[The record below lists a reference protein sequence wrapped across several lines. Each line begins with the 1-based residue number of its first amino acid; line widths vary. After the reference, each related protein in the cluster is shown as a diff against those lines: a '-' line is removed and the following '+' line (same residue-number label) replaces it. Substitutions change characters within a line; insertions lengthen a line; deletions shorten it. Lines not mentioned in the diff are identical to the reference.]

1 MRFYSILAL
10 IYLLVACC
18 SCEGITNSN
27 AMSTSSIIQQS
38 DSSLSN
44 MNHSP
49 IPFISVKSESEEEKR
64 SVRMT
69 ELIVTAEVNGR
80 IATTTYDM
88 IFESSSIRSLE
99 GELEFPLGDGQTVSG
114 YALDVDGKMR
124 EGVVVDKAKARKTFE
139 SIVRRGIDPG
149 LVEKTKGNNFK
160 TRVYPLTK
168 GHPRHVR
175 VTYNQEIRVSGG
187 KQIYSLPFYSDE
199 LLDKFSLNVKLLKQN
214 VQPVVK
220 SSFHNIKTNGA
231 KEYELISLEENK
243 VALKDFLTIEVPV
256 QEDKSLL
263 TNNDK
268 EYLYFYLMPNLSF
281 EKVSKE
287 KPKSIAVVFDASGSA
302 ENRNIE
308 RELSLLQ
315 NYMKMADG
323 ADIRL
328 VIFNNKIVLDKNLPH
343 AKYAEVEKLIK
354 KYPLDG
360 GTQMGLL
367 DFASFKEDEIL
378 LFSDGLSNFGA
389 KEASVPTIPLY
400 AINSSV
406 VADYANLRR
415 LTGAQGDYLNLNEMT
430 DMEVLEH
437 LSSRYPRLLSVECK
451 GADTNDIFPQ
461 GEAIV
466 DDNFALCGKMA
477 AGKSNITLN
486 VLKPNGEKEVY
497 TYEVKSD
504 GTNTPELD
512 KIWAQKKLASLELNT
527 KVNQEEIKKLAL
539 KYGLVSDY
547 TSLIVLENV
556 QDYITYEIEPP
567 AELRE
572 EYEQL
577 IRHPQ
582 PRPITI
588 LPDEGVEAEMM
599 ETPEPPATSRM
610 MVVGDEAST
619 ARRASRALAVA
630 TVEDRLTIVEDD
642 VIAVAETEGI
652 EDDVIAVAETE
663 EIEDDVIFSRVEK
676 RAEFPGGM
684 SALRNYLETHL
695 RYPQSALEASIQ
707 GRVIIR
713 FIVGRDG
720 SIENPTVHRGVDP
733 SLDEEALR
741 VVRGMPNWIPAENG
755 GRVVRSVFSL
765 PVSFRLTGNDS
776 SVSETDTTSQG
787 VNETDPASTIPQNSK
802 RRVFRLP
809 TNQFTDARKKAPEYL
824 KEIKSVSKEK
834 AYAKYLQMKKEHKE
848 VIFFLDM
855 ADYFR
860 SIGEK
865 EIALRILSNI
875 AELKLEDS
883 EVIRSLGGKLME
895 YGEYELA
902 VETYKDVVNM
912 REEEPQSYRDLA
924 LAYEAVGNYE
934 EAYSLMDTVTNGK
947 WERFREIKEVTINE
961 LKELAVQHPTS
972 RSSKELNID
981 KNFGYDLRV
990 VISWNTDN
998 CDMDLWVVDPTDD
1011 ACGYQNHNTNIG
1023 GHITHDF
1030 TRGYGP
1036 EAFTLKKAIPGT
1048 YKIYV
1053 NYYGTHSQRML
1064 QPVIVRV
1071 TTYRDYGRKNQTCM
1085 EKMVMLDAI
1094 KGWIELDSVVV
1105 K

>member
-1 MRFYSILAL
+1 
-10 IYLLVACC
+10 
-18 SCEGITNSN
+18 
-27 AMSTSSIIQQS
+27 
-38 DSSLSN
+38 
-44 MNHSP
+44 
-49 IPFISVKSESEEEKR
+49 
-64 SVRMT
+64 MT
-69 ELIVTAEVNGR
+69 ELMVTAEVNGR
-80 IATTTYDM
+80 IVTTTYDM
-88 IFESSSIRSLE
+88 IFESNSSRTLE

-139 SIVRRGIDPG
+139 NIVRRGIDPG

-175 VTYNQEIRVSGG
+175 ITYNQEIRVSEG
-187 KQIYSLPFYSDE
+187 KQTYSLPFYSNE
-199 LLDKFSLNVKLLKQN
+199 LLDKFSLNVKVLKQKA
-214 VQPVVK
+214 QPIVK
-220 SSFHNIKTNGA
+220 SSFHNFKTSDANA
-231 KEYELISLEENK
+231 YDLISLEEEK
-243 VALKDFLTIEVPV
+243 VVLKDFLSIEVPI
-256 QEDKSLL
+256 QEENSLL
-263 TNNDK
+263 TTNDK

-328 VIFNNKIVLDKNLPH
+328 VIFNNKIMLDQKLPH
-343 AKYAEVEKLIK
+343 TKYAEVEKLIK

-389 KEASVPTIPLY
+389 KEAPVPTIPLY

-415 LTGAQGDYLNLNEMT
+415 LTGVQGDYLNLNEMT

-437 LSSRYPRLLSVECK
+437 LSSRYPRLLSVACK
-451 GADTNDIFPQ
+451 NAETNDVFPQ
-461 GEAIV
+461 SGAIV
-466 DDNFALCGKMA
+466 DENFALCGKMA

-486 VLKPNGEKEVY
+486 VLKPNGKKKTY
-497 TYEVKSD
+497 TYEVISK
-504 GTNTPELD
+504 GNNTPELD
-512 KIWAQKKLASLELNT
+512 KTWAQKKLASLELNT

-577 IRHPQ
+577 LHRPQ
-582 PRPITI
+582 PEPIAVV
-588 LPDEGVEAEMM
+588 LNEEDEEMM
-599 ETPEPPATSRM
+599 EESPELPAPPAPVR
-610 MVVGDEAST
+610 MVVSNEEAHEMSVAEDSRNMIRGDI
-619 ARRASRALAVA
+619 LA
-630 TVEDRLTIVEDD
+630 VEDD
-642 VIAVAETEGI
+642 VISVAEER
-652 EDDVIAVAETE
+652 DDDNGDEQM
-663 EIEDDVIFSRVEK
+663 IFTRVEK

-684 SALRNYLETHL
+684 EALRNYMKTHL
-695 RYPQSALEASIQ
+695 RYPPSAMDVSIQ
-707 GRVIIR
+707 GRVMVR
-713 FIVGRDG
+713 FCVEEDGRVTRA
-720 SIENPTVHRGVDP
+720 EVVRGVDP

-755 GRVVRSVFSL
+755 GKVVRSWVNL
-765 PVSFRLTGNDS
+765 PVLFRLTGNDS
-776 SVSETDTTSQG
+776 SESGTNMTSNS
-787 VNETDPASTIPQNSK
+787 VNESRPTIPATQIKGRN
-802 RRVFRLP
+802 VFRLP
-809 TNQFTDARKKAPEYL
+809 TSHFTDARKNAPEYL
-824 KEIKSVSKEK
+824 KEIKRVSKEK

-947 WERFREIKEVTINE
+947 WERFSEIKEVSADE
-961 LKELAVQHPTS
+961 LAELAVQHPNS
-972 RSSKELNID
+972 RSSKELENNKD
-981 KNFGYDLRV
+981 FGYDLRV

-1011 ACGYQNHNTNIG
+1011 ACGYKNHNTNIG

-1053 NYYGTHSQRML
+1053 NYYGTTSQRML

-1094 KGWIELDSVVV
+1094 KGWIELDSVEV

>member
-1 MRFYSILAL
+1 
-10 IYLLVACC
+10 
-18 SCEGITNSN
+18 
-27 AMSTSSIIQQS
+27 MSTSSIILQS

-44 MNHSP
+44 VNHAP
-49 IPFISVKSESEEEKR
+49 LPFISVKSESEEEKR

-69 ELIVTAEVNGR
+69 ELTVTAEVNGR
-80 IATTTYDM
+80 IVTTTYDM
-88 IFESSSIRSLE
+88 IFESNSSRTLE

-139 SIVRRGIDPG
+139 NIVRRGIDPG

-175 VTYNQEIRVSGG
+175 ITYNQEIRVSEG
-187 KQIYSLPFYSDE
+187 KQTYSLPFYSNE
-199 LLDKFSLNVKLLKQN
+199 LLDKFSLNVKVLKQKA
-214 VQPVVK
+214 QPIVK
-220 SSFHNIKTNGA
+220 SSFHNFKTSDANA
-231 KEYELISLEENK
+231 YDLISLEEEK
-243 VALKDFLTIEVPV
+243 VVLKDFLSIEVPI
-256 QEDKSLL
+256 QEENSLL
-263 TNNDK
+263 TTNDK

-328 VIFNNKIVLDKNLPH
+328 VIFNNKIMLDQKLPH

-389 KEASVPTIPLY
+389 KEAPVPTIPLY

-451 GADTNDIFPQ
+451 GADPKDIFPQ
-461 GEAIV
+461 NGTIV
-466 DDNFALCGKMA
+466 DENFAVFGKTVA
-477 AGKSNITLN
+477 DNSKIILNILN
-486 VLKPNGEKEVY
+486 PNGEKEAY
-497 TYEVKSD
+497 TYEVKSF

-512 KIWAQKKLASLELNT
+512 KIWAQKKLASLELNS
-527 KVNQEEIKKLAL
+527 KVNQAEIKKLAL

-556 QDYITYEIEPP
+556 LDYILYEIEPP
-567 AELRE
+567 ADLREEYERLRE

-577 IRHPQ
+577 LR
-582 PRPITI
+582 
-588 LPDEGVEAEMM
+588 LPLSESIADDWGEERLE
-599 ETPEPPATSRM
+599 ESPESPVPPAPVPM
-610 MVVGDEAST
+610 MVENDEA
-619 ARRASRALAVA
+619 R
-630 TVEDRLTIVEDD
+630 E
-642 VIAVAETEGI
+642 IAVAEDSRNMTRDI
-652 EDDVIAVAETE
+652 LDVEDDETSVAEGRADDD
-663 EIEDDVIFSRVEK
+663 EDEQMIFSRVEK

-684 SALRNYLETHL
+684 SALRNYLETHI
-695 RYPQSALEASIQ
+695 RYPQSALEISLQ
-707 GRVIIR
+707 GRVIVR
-713 FIVGRDG
+713 FCVEEDGRVTHA
-720 SIENPTVHRGVDP
+720 EVVRGVDP
-733 SLDEEALR
+733 LLDEETLR

-755 GRVVRSVFSL
+755 GKVVRSWVNL
-765 PVSFRLTGNDS
+765 PVLFRLTGNDS
-776 SVSETDTTSQG
+776 SESGTNMTSNS
-787 VNETDPASTIPQNSK
+787 VNESRPTIPATQIKGRN
-802 RRVFRLP
+802 VFRLP
-809 TNQFTDARKKAPEYL
+809 TSHFTDARKNAPEYL
-824 KEIKSVSKEK
+824 KEIKRVSKEK

-947 WERFREIKEVTINE
+947 WERFSEIKEVSADE
-961 LKELAVQHPTS
+961 LAELAVQHPNS
-972 RSSKELNID
+972 RSSKELENNKD
-981 KNFGYDLRV
+981 FGYDLRV

-1011 ACGYQNHNTNIG
+1011 ACGYKNHNTNIG

-1053 NYYGTHSQRML
+1053 NYYGTTSQRML

-1071 TTYRDYGRKNQTCM
+1071 TTYRDYGRKNQTCT

-1094 KGWIELDSVVV
+1094 KGWTELDSVEV